1 MLKKLRL
8 EKFKS
13 FQEAELILG
22 NFTVLV
28 GINAT
33 GKSNIGDALQFL
45 HGIGRGYNLS
55 EILGKKWGP
64 GGIEEWEGIRG
75 GKQNIAFNKSAC
87 FALEVTLD
95 ISTNIEK
102 ITKQQEVVYKIEVAP
117 GETQE
122 APYII
127 NESLRVVGEQ
137 SALFIVKYKPDL
149 SLEVKNK
156 KIEIFSEAIKYNSQ
170 LKLQNLPLIAYI
182 GNSLT
187 TTNKQFDFWMGTL
200 LSEFK
205 EKEKHIIL
213 SILRTFQNMRFLDVR
228 PSAMREPSNPGQDI
242 LGPQGQNISSV
253 LQIICQK
260 SHQKKILLSWLKAL
274 TPMDA
279 SDLEFG
285 TNESDGRIFL
295 RLVESNGQKIPISV
309 ASDGTLRFLAILT
322 ALFKETLDIDDQ
334 SSFPSIANSYFLE
347 ELENGLHPTRLH
359 LLIELIEK
367 RVKEYNL
374 QIIATTHSPQILE
387 LLNEETLASTSFT
400 YRLENE
406 PDARIKRILD
416 VSPKIKTLIK
426 EQGLNELYESGWL
439 ENMMEFAEEN

>member
-1 MLKKLRL
+1 MLKKIRL
-8 EKFKS
+8 ERFKG

-22 NFTVLV
+22 KFTVLV

-64 GGIEEWEGIRG
+64 GGIKEWEGIRG
-75 GKQNIAFNKSAC
+75 GKQNIAFNKSAS
-87 FALEVTLD
+87 FAIEVTL
-95 ISTNIEK
+95 NIPINTKK
-102 ITKQQEVVYKIEVAP
+102 IKKQEAVVYRIEVAP
-117 GETQE
+117 GEVQE
-122 APYII
+122 SPYII
-127 NESLRVVGEQ
+127 NESLQVLGAK
-137 SALFIVKYKPDL
+137 SALFSIQYTPDICL
-149 SLEVKNK
+149 KIKNK
-156 KIEIFSEAIKYNSQ
+156 DTYIQEETIEYHPQ
-170 LKLQNLPLIAYI
+170 LKLQNLPLISYL
-182 GNSLT
+182 GNSLN
-187 TTNKQFDFWMGTL
+187 TNKQVDIWIATL
-200 LSEFK
+200 LCQFS
-205 EKEKHIIL
+205 EKEKQIIL
-213 SILRTFQNMRFLDVR
+213 STLATFQNMRFLDVR

-242 LGPQGQNISSV
+242 LGSQGENISSV

-322 ALFKETLDIDDQ
+322 ALFKETLDTDNQILQ
-334 SSFPSIANSYFLE
+334 PVVNSYFLE

-367 RVKEYNL
+367 RVNENNL
-374 QIIATTHSPQILE
+374 QIIATTHSAQILE
-387 LLNEETLASTSFT
+387 LLSKETLASTSFT
-400 YRLENE
+400 YRLENQ

-416 VSPKIKTLIK
+416 VSPKIQTLIE
-426 EQGLNELYESGWL
+426 EQGLTELYESGWL
-439 ENMMEFAEEN
+439 ENMMEFSEAN

>member
-1 MLKKLRL
+1 MLKKIRL
-8 EKFKS
+8 ERFKG

-22 NFTVLV
+22 KFTVLV

-64 GGIEEWEGIRG
+64 GGIKEWEGIRG
-75 GKQNIAFNKSAC
+75 GKQNIAFNKSAS
-87 FALEVTLD
+87 FALEVTL
-95 ISTNIEK
+95 NIPINTKK
-102 ITKQQEVVYKIEVAP
+102 IKKQEEVVYRIEVAP
-117 GETQE
+117 GEVQE
-122 APYII
+122 SPYII
-127 NESLRVVGEQ
+127 NESLQVLGAK
-137 SALFIVKYKPDL
+137 SAIFSVKYTPDICL
-149 SLEVKNK
+149 KIKNK
-156 KIEIFSEAIKYNSQ
+156 KIDIFSEAIQYNSQ
-170 LKLQNLPLIAYI
+170 LKLKNSPLITYF
-182 GNSLT
+182 GNA
-187 TTNKQFDFWMGTL
+187 TNKQLDVWIGAL
-200 LSEFK
+200 LSEFHQQ
-205 EKEKHIIL
+205 EQDIIVSTL
-213 SILRTFQNMRFLDVR
+213 ATFQNMRFLDVR
-228 PSAMREPSNPGQDI
+228 PAAMREPSNPGQDI
-242 LGPQGQNISSV
+242 LGSQGENISSV

-322 ALFKETLDIDDQ
+322 ALFKETLDTDNQIL
-334 SSFPSIANSYFLE
+334 PPVVNSYFLE

-367 RVKEYNL
+367 RVNENNL
-374 QIIATTHSPQILE
+374 QIIATTHSAQILE
-387 LLNEETLASTSFT
+387 LLSKETLASTSFT
-400 YRLENE
+400 YRLENQ

-416 VSPKIKTLIK
+416 VSPKIQTLIE
-426 EQGLNELYESGWL
+426 EQGLTELYESGWL
-439 ENMMEFAEEN
+439 ENMMEFSEAN